1 MKVIKKDG
9 TIEQFDG
16 QKIVNA
22 VSKSATRAMI
32 ELDDTQYHEIV
43 SKVMAIVTERFPEQV
58 HVADMHNIVEQV
70 LDEVNPKIAKSY
82 RDYRNFKKDFV
93 HIMDEDRKVN
103 AQKFE
108 TAFYAKPDLRNV
120 RPPEERAKSEPATL
134 NLESLVEQLQKSPEL
149 ASALAALIAAQ
160 APAK

>member
-22 VSKSATRAMI
+22 ASKSAARAMI

-70 LDEVNPKIAKSY
+70 LDGGQPEDCKVLQGLPK
-82 RDYRNFKKDFV
+82 
-93 HIMDEDRKVN
+93 
-103 AQKFE
+103 
-108 TAFYAKPDLRNV
+108 
-120 RPPEERAKSEPATL
+120 
-134 NLESLVEQLQKSPEL
+134 LQEGFRSHYG
-149 ASALAALIAAQ
+149 
-160 APAK
+160 